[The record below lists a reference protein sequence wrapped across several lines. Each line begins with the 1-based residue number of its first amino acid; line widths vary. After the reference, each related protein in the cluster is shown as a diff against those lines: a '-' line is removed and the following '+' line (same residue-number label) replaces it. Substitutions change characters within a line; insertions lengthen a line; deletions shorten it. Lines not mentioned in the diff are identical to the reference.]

1 MCEAVRPEP
10 NGKANILGF
19 YGVLPFA
26 TILVPKLDI
35 TMAAIMF
42 VVGLSGPADEFL
54 LRANIS
60 DPDGLQLDTGGEQAV
75 IKFPAISANQ
85 ASLAGLGF
93 MGLAFKKEGI
103 YKIDLIVNNTKSFQS
118 SFDLKQGALVN

>member
-26 TILVPKLDI
+26 TISVSKFGV
-35 TMAAIMF
+35 TMSAIMF

-60 DPDGLQLDTGGEQAV
+60 DPDGLQLDIGGEQAV
-75 IKFPAISANQ
+75 IKLPPIAANHG
-85 ASLAGLGF
+85 SLAGLGF
-93 MGLAFKKEGI
+93 MGLSFKKEGI
-103 YKIDLIVNNTKSFQS
+103 YKIDLIVNDTKSFQS
-118 SFDLKQGALVN
+118 SFNLKQGSLVS